1 MARMGLLMLVAAAAS
16 RGSFRELY
24 KSPAVAACLKG
35 AAAAAP
41 TAARSGSGPGDA
53 EEAPAEERAAL
64 GTGAPARD
72 SLSSSGS
79 LGTPAEE
86 PERCSTSLSAFP
98 FRCFARFGERAGS
111 WLQQAHP
118 DARGAGSGSLADS
131 CLEHGRAKCQ
141 H

>member
-1 MARMGLLMLVAAAAS
+1 MG
-16 RGSFRELY
+16 GT
-24 KSPAVAACLKG
+24 
-35 AAAAAP
+35 AAAP
-41 TAARSGSGPGDA
+41 TAAGSGSGPGDA
-53 EEAPAEERAAL
+53 EEAPAGEHAAP
-64 GTGAPARD
+64 GTGAPRD

-141 H
+141 L